1 MYEENEKKIR
11 IGMAEMVV
19 ARNPAIITT
28 TVGSCIALCMY
39 DSINRIGGM
48 VHIVL
53 PKKED
58 FDKKNL
64 DPVQKYADTAVP
76 ALYSALISKGAKK
89 ECIKAKM
96 AGGAN
101 MFPKF
106 THPILKIGMD
116 NANAVR
122 EKLAE
127 LGIPLV
133 AEDTGGNHG
142 RIIEFEVGSGTMK
155 INTINKKERKI

>member
-1 MYEENEKKIR
+1 
-11 IGMAEMVV
+11 
-19 ARNPAIITT
+19 
-28 TVGSCIALCMY
+28 
-39 DSINRIGGM
+39 
-48 VHIVL
+48 
-53 PKKED
+53 
-58 FDKKNL
+58 
-64 DPVQKYADTAVP
+64 
-76 ALYSALISKGAKK
+76 
-89 ECIKAKM
+89 
-96 AGGAN
+96 

-127 LGIPLV
+127 LGIPLA